1 MENAL
6 LACLL
11 QAENWKGSSALATLI
26 ASDNLA
32 MNGFLHSDTHS
43 DTSQLAHLVHFL
55 VLAGVETRRGRRSS
69 DVHAG
74 FVVQADMEVERSIL
88 HSNCE
93 SLVRTVDV
101 GRWR

>member
-11 QAENWKGSSALATLI
+11 QAENWKGSSAPATLI

-32 MNGFLHSDTHS
+32 MNGFLHS

-93 SLVRTVDV
+93 SLVRTVGV